1 MCETEVKGTVES
13 QIKKRSLTSYR
24 HSTGK
29 LISKDLKD
37 NTDRKFS
44 LQVVTEFYTKIS
56 SSKRPNL
63 YLWPPW
69 NPFTHK
75 SLLQGFLEQNLRDS
89 KMSCGTNF
97 KLFRPYIHINGG
109 YAGSSNDRKWPMPL
123 RYRFLYCSLVFHSQ
137 FHLIWNYKRWAVLAV
152 FELKKL
158 SLGTAFQPCLVTK
171 QLICRIF
178 TMFGLG

>member
-97 KLFRPYIHINGG
+97 KLFRSYIHINGG
-109 YAGSSNDRKWPMPL
+109 YAGSSKWSQVAYATSL
-123 RYRFLYCSLVFHSQ
+123 QIFILFLGFSLTVSSD
-137 FHLIWNYKRWAVLAV
+137 
-152 FELKKL
+152 LKL
-158 SLGTAFQPCLVTK
+158 
-171 QLICRIF
+171 
-178 TMFGLG
+178 